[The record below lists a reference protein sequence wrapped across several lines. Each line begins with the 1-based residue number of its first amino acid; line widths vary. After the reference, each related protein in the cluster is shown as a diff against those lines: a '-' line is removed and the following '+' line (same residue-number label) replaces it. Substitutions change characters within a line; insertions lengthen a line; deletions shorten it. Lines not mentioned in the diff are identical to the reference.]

1 MVTWNKENFILAS
14 KKACI
19 PSISNFIVAL
29 VNFCDENADS
39 ISWGRGKGYGTL
51 TFKCNSL
58 DYGSISLFH
67 LTTNGQIKFPLNNLR
82 IKVDHKEIIND
93 YQLKLE
99 SNFMMD
105 FHEEKYPFD
114 KFLNVDELFLMKSE
128 INRFIVTI
136 QSVSARLH
144 Q

>member
-1 MVTWNKENFILAS
+1 MMKWNKDTFILES
-14 KKACI
+14 KKEC
-19 PSISNFIVAL
+19 PPNISNVIVTL
-29 VNFCDENADS
+29 VNFCDENADN

-51 TFKCNSL
+51 SFKCDSL
-58 DYGSISLFH
+58 DYGMISLFH

-82 IKVDHKEIIND
+82 TKVDHKEIIND

-105 FHEEKYPFD
+105 FDEDRYPSD
-114 KFLNVDELFLMKSE
+114 RFLNIDEIFLMKSE
-128 INRFIVTI
+128 IDRFIFTI

>member
-1 MVTWNKENFILAS
+1 M
-14 KKACI
+14 
-19 PSISNFIVAL
+19 
-29 VNFCDENADS
+29 
-39 ISWGRGKGYGTL
+39 
-51 TFKCNSL
+51 
-58 DYGSISLFH
+58 ISLFH
-67 LTTNGQIKFPLNNLR
+67 LTTNGQIKFPLNSLR
-82 IKVDHKEIIND
+82 IKVDYKEIND

-105 FHEEKYPFD
+105 FDEEKYPLD

-128 INRFIVTI
+128 VDRFIVTI

>member
-51 TFKCNSL
+51 TFN
-58 DYGSISLFH
+58 
-67 LTTNGQIKFPLNNLR
+67 PLIYKKIR
-82 IKVDHKEIIND
+82 IV
-93 YQLKLE
+93 
-99 SNFMMD
+99 
-105 FHEEKYPFD
+105 
-114 KFLNVDELFLMKSE
+114 
-128 INRFIVTI
+128 RFIC
-136 QSVSARLH
+136 QNEY
-144 Q
+144 

>member
-1 MVTWNKENFILAS
+1 MTKCNKDTFILES
-14 KKACI
+14 KKECS
-19 PSISNFIVAL
+19 PSISNVIVAL
-29 VNFCDENADS
+29 VNFCDENADN

-51 TFKCNSL
+51 TFKCNSIE
-58 DYGSISLFH
+58 YGMISLFH
-67 LTTNGQIKFPLNNLR
+67 LTTNGQIKFPLNSLR
-82 IKVDHKEIIND
+82 TKVDHKEIIND

-105 FHEEKYPFD
+105 FDEEKYPLD
-114 KFLNVDELFLMKSE
+114 KFLNIDELFLMKSE
-128 INRFIVTI
+128 VDRFKVTI